1 MTAAFLSI
9 AKLERRFATGNV
21 EEMTFQCG
29 VNVLVGR
36 PNTGKTKWLQ
46 TLDFLL
52 GDPGGN
58 PFEGTEEEGL
68 EEKYDAAAA
77 EIRIGDEGFRIER
90 RWREPGGK
98 GKIHVDDLAMS
109 PKDFQHWLL
118 EKLGIPLV
126 NFPKGNPMSGQ
137 TWPELSFRTLLRHIY
152 RQQRFWGGVADL
164 QPDGEQHASLLQFLG
179 LAEHIFTEDYGLLV
193 NLKLKVEQ
201 LKARRDQYGQTLN
214 ELARD
219 LLADD
224 DITVDV
230 NVATIRAAQN
240 RLSEATEALRQK
252 RIALLERASAQTIAP
267 ERRSRVSELGHLR
280 AAVITRL
287 EDVAQKRN
295 ATIERAQEIA
305 RYRSDLSEEVERMSR
320 AEDAGAILADLRIT
334 HCPACDQ
341 AVAATS
347 MIGGDCFLCHQHL
360 PPDPV
365 IEGLGVVRLRFER
378 DRLTGE
384 LKEAEELA
392 LMLEREVA
400 KHVAVIAADEATL
413 LEIENELTPA
423 RQAVA
428 AVAQADISEIDM
440 ALGKASERQRQLER
454 VNAALEL
461 ETDLSARIL
470 SIEKEIQPVQ
480 DRVDE
485 AIRSVDFAAAAGYLE
500 DGMNAYLEA
509 LNHLRPHVWR
519 HSAVRV
525 DISRR
530 DVTMRVGSRRWS
542 AALGGTDS
550 LYFLM
555 AYHYGLLSLCDKAGC
570 HYPGLAIIDVPGEF
584 SGEAIEDKENF
595 IVQPFIDL
603 LARDEFEGT
612 QLIITGAS
620 FTGLANVHSQHLHH
634 VHVA

>member
-21 EEMTFQCG
+21 EEMTFECG

-68 EEKYDAAAA
+68 AEKYDAAAA
-77 EIRIGDEGFRIER
+77 EIRIGDDSFRIER
-90 RWREPGGK
+90 RWREAGGK
-98 GKIHVDDLAMS
+98 GKIHVDDVTMS

-152 RQQRFWGGVADL
+152 RQQRFWGGIADL

-179 LAEHIFTEDYGLLV
+179 LAEHIFTKDYGILV
-193 NLKLKVEQ
+193 NLRLETEQ

-224 DITVDV
+224 DVTVDV
-230 NVATIRAAQN
+230 NDATVRAAQK
-240 RLSEATEALRQK
+240 RLNEATEALRQR
-252 RIALLERASAQTIAP
+252 RIAMLERTSEQVIAP
-267 ERRSRVSELGHLR
+267 ERRGRISELGHLR
-280 AAVITRL
+280 AAVVTRL
-287 EDVAQKRN
+287 EDAARKRN
-295 ATIERAQEIA
+295 AAVERAQEIS
-305 RYRSDLSEEVERMSR
+305 RYRSDLAEEIERMSR
-320 AEDAGAILADLRIT
+320 AEDAGAVLADLRIT

-378 DRLTGE
+378 DRLAGE
-384 LKEAEELA
+384 QKEAEELA
-392 LMLEREVA
+392 SMLEREVA
-400 KHVAVIAADEATL
+400 KHVAAIAVDEATL
-413 LEIENELTPA
+413 MEIENELTPA

-428 AVAQADISEIDM
+428 AVAQAEISEIDM

-461 ETDLSARIL
+461 ETDLTDRIL
-470 SIEKEIQPVQ
+470 SLEREIAPVQ
-480 DRVDE
+480 NRVDD
-485 AIRSVDFAAAAGYLE
+485 AIRSIDFGAAAGHLE

-509 LNHLRPHVWR
+509 LNHLRPQVWR

-530 DVTMRVGSRRWS
+530 EVTMRVGSRRWS
-542 AALGGTDS
+542 TVLGGTDS

-555 AYHYGLLSLCDKAGC
+555 AYHYGLLSLCDKAGY

-603 LARDEFEGT
+603 LAREEFEGA

-620 FTGLANVHSQHLHH
+620 FTGLAGVHFQRLHH